1 MNGIMFIRSN
11 SYKYYL
17 ALQKYIKKE
26 DEMFKTLS
34 YIGEKLN
41 DSNILWAVG
50 ASMMLNQFGLINN
63 PNDIDIFVD
72 IKDIN
77 RADEILQSIGEKKKI
92 EKNSVYSTEFFYK
105 YLINGIGI
113 DVMAG
118 FAINHSR
125 GVYEFIFDTK
135 SISKI
140 ETINEI
146 DIPFTSLEDWYIIYQ
161 LIPNREFKVNL
172 IEKYLT
178 LNGIENPDLFK
189 RALRGNLPLE
199 IRSKIE
205 NVLSSHF

>member
-1 MNGIMFIRSN
+1 
-11 SYKYYL
+11 
-17 ALQKYIKKE
+17 
-26 DEMFKTLS
+26 MFKTLS

-41 DSNILWAVG
+41 DSNIVWAVG

-63 PNDIDIFVD
+63 SNDIDIFVD

-77 RADEILQSIGEKKKI
+77 RADEILQSIGEKKKT

-125 GVYEFIFDTK
+125 GVYEFIFDDK

-146 DIPFTSLEDWYIIYQ
+146 DIPFTSLEDWYVIYQ